1 MHSWRDRTEYYDR
14 RFYPMGQGSQVWARG
29 SGLESDEEHISPNEF
44 KDVYEQACYPVRIF
58 SKEVY
63 YEGC

>member
-1 MHSWRDRTEYYDR
+1 V
-14 RFYPMGQGSQVWARG
+14 GQGGQVWARG